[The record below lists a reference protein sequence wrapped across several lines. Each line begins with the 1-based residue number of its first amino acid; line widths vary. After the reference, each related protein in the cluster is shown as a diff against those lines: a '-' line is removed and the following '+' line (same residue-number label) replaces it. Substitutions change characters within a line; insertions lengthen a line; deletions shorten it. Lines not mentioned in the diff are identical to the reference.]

1 MGSVVGFAV
10 PQWAPS
16 QKVVLSMTDDDDD
29 FYSRDR
35 PADAKMPEDRPRG
48 GGTED
53 PEGGFRFLW
62 VVILVVFLIVAFLT
76 VFILP

>member
-1 MGSVVGFAV
+1 M
-10 PQWAPS
+10 PS
-16 QKVVLSMTDDDDD
+16 TKVVFSMTDNGNDDD

-35 PADAKMPEDRPRG
+35 PADATMPEDRPRG

-62 VVILVVFLIVAFLT
+62 VVILIVFLIVA
-76 VFILP
+76 ILGFFMLP